1 MVSDPS
7 IVSVQEL
14 VKEPLDSIPE
24 SFIRL
29 DQTRPHVLPSK
40 SDHIP
45 TIPTID
51 MVKILEPSDRSLNDE
66 LERLHFACSEWGIFQ
81 ALPQPPG
88 AESSFRFAFLTVLI
102 TQQLVNHG
110 VSLSLLQKLGLEIEE
125 FFKLPLEEK
134 MKYKPNPGESEG
146 YGNVMRSEKNV
157 LDWGDRLFMA
167 INPISLRKPHLF
179 PELPAPLRS
188 SLETYIK
195 ELKKIALQILR
206 SLAICL
212 HIDTNV
218 IMELFEE
225 EKEFQALRM
234 TYYPPCPQPELVI
247 GLTPHSDATAITIL
261 HQINCV
267 NGLQVKRNGVW
278 LPIDILPDAFV
289 VNVGDIME
297 ILSNGTYHSIEHQVM
312 VNSESERMSL
322 AMFFNP
328 KLDAQ
333 VGPAASL
340 ISLKNQ
346 ALFRNI
352 TMNEYVQGLFSQK
365 MDGKSYLD
373 RMRITSSEQAK
384 ET

>member
-1 MVSDPS
+1 MMVSDPS

-66 LERLHFACSEWGIFQ
+66 LERLHFACSEWGIF
-81 ALPQPPG
+81 
-88 AESSFRFAFLTVLI
+88 
-102 TQQLVNHG
+102 QLVNHG